1 MRTECSFPPTP
12 AQRLYAACVPGKG
25 TKLLHTLLGVLRPF
39 ELDSQGRVFLSLLRL
54 LLGLLPLALT
64 FTSTGTRTHEKVF
77 LLEHRKREHKS
88 QACSSSFRGRAALT
102 GPFEEGLHVLQ
113 AVQAGR
119 ANSTLQDVCQATAA
133 AAAARHARQEVQG
146 KGRVNLSFQLCL
158 VGLARLLQPRLFCYT
173 PELAI
178 LQGVWGK
185 LVSLSWAG
193 CQNPCNLLPAMDACE
208 ANMKLLLPKIQE
220 NETQQA

>member
-1 MRTECSFPPTP
+1 M
-12 AQRLYAACVPGKG
+12 
-25 TKLLHTLLGVLRPF
+25 
-39 ELDSQGRVFLSLLRL
+39 
-54 LLGLLPLALT
+54 
-64 FTSTGTRTHEKVF
+64 
-77 LLEHRKREHKS
+77 EHIS

-119 ANSTLQDVCQATAA
+119 ANSTLQDVCQAAAAAAA

-158 VGLARLLQPRLFCYT
+158 VGLARLLEPRLFCYT

-178 LQGVWGK
+178 LQGLWGK
-185 LVSLSWAG
+185 LVSLSWAR
-193 CQNPCNLLPAMDACE
+193 CQNACNLLPAMDACE

-220 NETQQA
+220 NETQQE